1 MIEKLKQ
8 NEELWDLYT
17 KKEEYNLL
25 FSDQHERFPY
35 YLSSQRDVFDP
46 KISRFLTEQGFRPEY
61 PDGKKFAVC
70 LTHDID
76 VVYPEKYYPILE
88 TAKAF
93 AKGDL
98 STAVKA
104 PLCRV
109 SKKWNPC
116 WNFRE
121 IMELEAKYNAKSS
134 FYFLALQPGE
144 KDFNYQIEEVESE
157 LKFITEHGWEIGLH
171 GGHES
176 YKSFEDIREKK
187 QRLEKVLGKQ
197 VVGYRNHYL
206 KFKVPDT
213 WELLSKAGFKYDT
226 TFGYAD
232 CVGFRNG
239 LCHPFRPFN
248 RNTGKEIEI
257 LEIPL
262 IIMDRTLLQD
272 YMRLDVKKA
281 WQLIKSLI
289 CKVEKCNGVVTI
301 LWHNNTCIDGETL
314 KYYEKFLEYVSS
326 KNAWIT
332 SGEEIYNWWTTKIE
346 KNEIFQKL

>member
-25 FSDQHERFPY
+25 FFDQYERFPY
-35 YLSSQRDVFDP
+35 YLSTQRDIFDP
-46 KISRFLTEQGFRPEY
+46 KISKFPTEQGFRPEY
-61 PDGKKFAVC
+61 PDEKKFAVC

-76 VVYPEKYYPILE
+76 VVYPEKYYPIFE

-157 LKFITEHGWEIGLH
+157 LKFITEHGWEEACMEGTSLIIVL
-171 GGHES
+171 
-176 YKSFEDIREKK
+176 KI
-187 QRLEKVLGKQ
+187 LGK
-197 VVGYRNHYL
+197 RNKGL
-206 KFKVPDT
+206 K
-213 WELLSKAGFKYDT
+213 
-226 TFGYAD
+226 
-232 CVGFRNG
+232 
-239 LCHPFRPFN
+239 
-248 RNTGKEIEI
+248 
-257 LEIPL
+257 
-262 IIMDRTLLQD
+262 
-272 YMRLDVKKA
+272 
-281 WQLIKSLI
+281 
-289 CKVEKCNGVVTI
+289 
-301 LWHNNTCIDGETL
+301 
-314 KYYEKFLEYVSS
+314 KFLEKKSLDTG
-326 KNAWIT
+326 I
-332 SGEEIYNWWTTKIE
+332 II
-346 KNEIFQKL
+346 